1 MEEVKTET
9 LDSLEIQY
17 GISAD
22 ELIQKISKTPLK
34 PAQKVFI
41 QESQTGGLPKEEIE
55 KMIDEESGENKN
67 KFQEVYEIELE
78 NPEFK
83 GDKPGNYED
92 TLSED
97 QKELFKKYQNLKK
110 LLTKEDKEK
119 LKTFSSMSNLLKREE
134 KVLNMQLETTTP
146 NYDKV
151 DALINALKPEEHKI
165 KLLSN
170 IFLNENKEYHPE
182 RNSLVHIKIVTARA
196 IQYGDEILKQVAL
209 YHDMAKFDTVSF
221 NPKGWPTSLG
231 HDAAGAKLATD
242 PIVQYICAN
251 HMKIKSWVSKGEGS
265 DSQLKPNTKLDVFN
279 GTEPYPNPGKTD
291 DEKAENFWRLVVFSK
306 MDDMRNAFNPSSLK
320 WDVSFATWDEKCPL
334 KQDYKTSE
342 FKSVDTKS
350 EKKIAI
356 LTAQELKDMGIPQ
369 GPIFGTI
376 NKAIVD
382 AKSKE
387 EAISIVQRIAQQ
399 EGIKLNLPISTTPT
413 IESRRW
419 IRTFESFRKNK

>member
-1 MEEVKTET
+1 MAEVKTET

-134 KVLNMQLETTTP
+134 KVLNMQLETNTP

-151 DALINALKPEEHKI
+151 DALIN
-165 KLLSN
+165 
-170 IFLNENKEYHPE
+170 EY
-182 RNSLVHIKIVTARA
+182 
-196 IQYGDEILKQVAL
+196 
-209 YHDMAKFDTVSF
+209 
-221 NPKGWPTSLG
+221 
-231 HDAAGAKLATD
+231 
-242 PIVQYICAN
+242 
-251 HMKIKSWVSKGEGS
+251 
-265 DSQLKPNTKLDVFN
+265 TKL
-279 GTEPYPNPGKTD
+279 
-291 DEKAENFWRLVVFSK
+291 
-306 MDDMRNAFNPSSLK
+306 
-320 WDVSFATWDEKCPL
+320 
-334 KQDYKTSE
+334 
-342 FKSVDTKS
+342 
-350 EKKIAI
+350 
-356 LTAQELKDMGIPQ
+356 
-369 GPIFGTI
+369 
-376 NKAIVD
+376 
-382 AKSKE
+382 
-387 EAISIVQRIAQQ
+387 
-399 EGIKLNLPISTTPT
+399 
-413 IESRRW
+413 
-419 IRTFESFRKNK
+419 